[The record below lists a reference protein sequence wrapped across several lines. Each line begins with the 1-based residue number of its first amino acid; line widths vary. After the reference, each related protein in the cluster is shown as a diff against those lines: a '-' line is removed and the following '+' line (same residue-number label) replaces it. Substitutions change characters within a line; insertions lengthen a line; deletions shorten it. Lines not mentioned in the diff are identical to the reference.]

1 MSRFCK
7 LFQTGRSRKSKV
19 CRIRNVCLIVLSVV
33 LIHSVLHL
41 ISSIRQSS
49 SSTLRKAQSIKQDCQ
64 EDVREK
70 LASFVGSDESK
81 ILLEERLD
89 RCFAEEISRGKSFAY
104 VLLALDSETAF
115 SAVVTG
121 FSLRETNTTVDI
133 VLMLPSEVNITAE
146 VSNAIKW
153 LSMKIHRIQIIYG
166 PYTKEKDKFYRKQMR
181 FTKLHIL
188 NLVQYDK
195 IAYLDSDAIVVRN
208 IDHLFMVKGI
218 GLVEDIGAPGNF
230 NTGLMVVS
238 PSPNLFEYMVS
249 KVKVFKSYNH
259 GDQGFINS
267 FLQQELD
274 NLEVTK
280 LPIVYNMMP
289 RLSRYASFGL
299 YKKYIAVLHFT
310 AEIKPWNWFRGGFA
324 DWNLEFNPE
333 LAFWWIDK
341 SQNLKIALGRTDF
354 RYPKI
359 CHSYRKPKWKG
370 KFNIVINTYEDERES
385 LVKLLE
391 HYSRL
396 PSLMSIFIYWHS
408 VKKKPH
414 TDYAKFTHGKP
425 LYLQRFEKDDFN
437 NRWLPNA
444 KLLTEFTITMDDDI
458 FIENLEDIEDAFS
471 VARLHPDS
479 LTGFFPRSHTSNGIK
494 WEYEVASPFDHR
506 KRRTYSLMLTKFEFV
521 PTKFF
526 YFYSCLLP
534 FEALEHVTANKNCED
549 ILMSVSISGISM
561 QPPVAVQPLGKIHD
575 IGTDV
580 SLLTRRV
587 SNISHHLDS
596 RSECLEKFDK
606 ILGGLQVYTRRH
618 SYNLFVKVPFTKS
631 LQIP

>member
-1 MSRFCK
+1 M
-7 LFQTGRSRKSKV
+7 
-19 CRIRNVCLIVLSVV
+19 
-33 LIHSVLHL
+33 
-41 ISSIRQSS
+41 
-49 SSTLRKAQSIKQDCQ
+49 QDCQ
-64 EDVREK
+64 EALRQK
-70 LASFVGSDESK
+70 LAFFIGNDESN
-81 ILLEERLD
+81 ILLKERLD
-89 RCFAEEISRGKSFAY
+89 WCFVEEISRGKSFAY
-104 VLLALDSETAF
+104 VLLALDLETAF

-133 VLMLPSEVNITAE
+133 VLMLPSQVNITPE
-146 VSNAIKW
+146 VSNAINF

-166 PYTKEKDKFYRKQMR
+166 PYTEEKDKSYRKHMR
-181 FTKLHIL
+181 FTKLQML

-195 IAYLDSDAIVVRN
+195 IIYLDTDAIAVRK

-238 PSPNLFEYMVS
+238 PNPNLFEYMLS
-249 KVKVFKSYNH
+249 KLDVFKSYNH

-267 FLQQELD
+267 FLQQDLG
-274 NLEVTK
+274 NLEVTN

-289 RLSRYASFGL
+289 RLSRYASFGM
-299 YKKYIAVLHFT
+299 YKRYIALMHFT

-324 DWNLEFNPE
+324 DWNVEFNPE
-333 LAFWWIDK
+333 LAFWWIDM
-341 SQNLKIALGRTDF
+341 SQKLRIALGHTDF
-354 RYPKI
+354 RYPRI
-359 CHSYRKPKWKG
+359 CHSYRKFKWKG
-370 KFNIVINTYEDERES
+370 KFNIVINTYEDERGS
-385 LVKLLE
+385 LVKLLQ

-396 PSLMSIFIYWHS
+396 PSLMFIFIYWHS
-408 VKKKPH
+408 VKKKPK

-425 LYLQRFEKDDFN
+425 LYLQCFEKDDIN

-444 KLLTEFTITMDDDI
+444 KLLTEFTITLDDDI

-479 LTGFFPRSHTSNGIK
+479 LTGYFPRSHTSNGTK
-494 WEYEVASPFDHR
+494 WVYEVASPFDHR
-506 KRRTYSLMLTKFEFV
+506 GKRTYSLMLTKFEFV

-534 FEALEHVTANKNCED
+534 YEALEHVTAVRNCED

-561 QPPVAVQPLGKIHD
+561 QPPVAVQTLGRIHD

-580 SLLTRRV
+580 SLPTRRV
-587 SNISHHLDS
+587 SNSSHHLES

-631 LQIP
+631 LKFPSQITSAYIKLKPRKGQLHRVRNLL